1 MTRDLN
7 SIDWN
12 SPFLSIG
19 EVMIE
24 FAPDFSESSKRTIHS
39 LSFAGD
45 AFNTA
50 VLLSRLG
57 VETSFYSNLGDDDKS
72 RSILKMMED
81 EGVDSSLIQLLPGR
95 VPGLYLI
102 KNDEN
107 GERSFSYW
115 RGESPA
121 REMFSSIDEIDTFL
135 PKIAHFKTIYLT
147 GITLAIIGEGARHRL
162 FKLLSERRKTG
173 VTIIMDSNYRSRL
186 WENKQSAKNAL
197 AGLAEVC
204 DVSLVS
210 LDDER
215 ELWGAEVTASN
226 VVDHYHRFGVKEVVV
241 KSKEGPVLVDDGV
254 SLHEISVKAVTEV
267 LDSTGAGD
275 AFNAGYVLARIK
287 QLDLISSVNVGCASA
302 AAVLECRGAL
312 GEKEVYLEKF
322 RSMCGLITG
331 FMNGR

>member
-24 FAPDFSESSKRTIHS
+24 FTPDFSESSKQSVHS

-50 VLLSRLG
+50 ILLSRLG
-57 VETSFYSNLGDDDKS
+57 VQTAFYSNLGDDEKS
-72 RSILKMMED
+72 RSILKMMEN
-81 EGVDSSLIQLLPGR
+81 EGVDSSLVQLLPGR

-147 GITLAIIGEGARHRL
+147 GITLAIIGEEARHRL

-215 ELWGAEVTASN
+215 ELWGAEVTASK
-226 VVDHYHRFGVKEVVV
+226 VLDWYHQAGVKEVVV
-241 KSKEGPVLVDDGV
+241 KSKDKSVVVSDSA
-254 SLHEISVKAVTEV
+254 SLHEVSLKSIRQVV
-267 LDSTGAGD
+267 DSTGAGD

-302 AAVLECRGAL
+302 GAVLGYRGAL
-312 GEKEVYLEKF
+312 GEREVYLEKF
-322 RSMCGLITG
+322 KSMCGPINVL
-331 FMNGR
+331 